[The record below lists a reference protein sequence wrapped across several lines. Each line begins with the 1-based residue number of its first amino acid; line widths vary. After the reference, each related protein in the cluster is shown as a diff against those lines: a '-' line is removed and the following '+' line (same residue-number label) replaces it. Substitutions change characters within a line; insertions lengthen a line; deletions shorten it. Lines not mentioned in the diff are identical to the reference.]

1 MVKNRPANAGNT
13 GDVGSIPG
21 SGRSPGEGNGNPL
34 QYSCLENLVNEEP
47 GGLPPIAFQQ
57 SNTTE
62 VTASMYANF
71 QTKHEKEANVLLANQ
86 VTEMEFLSPLCWHM
100 QESRDRYHV
109 SWLSRVSYC
118 DSRMDH
124 NGVTVAS
131 FLMP

>member
-1 MVKNRPANAGNT
+1 M
-13 GDVGSIPG
+13 
-21 SGRSPGEGNGNPL
+21 
-34 QYSCLENLVNEEP
+34 EEP
-47 GGLPPIAFQQ
+47 GGLPSIAFQQ

-118 DSRMDH
+118 DSRQDH

>member
-47 GGLPPIAFQQ
+47 GGLTSIAFQQ

-71 QTKHEKEANVLLANQ
+71 QTKREKEANVLLANQ

-118 DSRMDH
+118 DSRQDH